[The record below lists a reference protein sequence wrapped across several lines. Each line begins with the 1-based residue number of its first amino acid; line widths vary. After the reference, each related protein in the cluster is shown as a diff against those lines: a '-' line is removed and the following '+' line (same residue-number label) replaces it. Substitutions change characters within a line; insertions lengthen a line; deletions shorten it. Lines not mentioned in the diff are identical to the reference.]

1 MLQSVVL
8 GTGAN
13 TDIGWLQSRGMRAVR
28 LASFAWLAFVSLT
41 FVGEVLAQ
49 ESFGR
54 QSQEPPRED
63 RYVYNKI
70 PDILIRTHTGSED
83 PASLWRD
90 KPLLLTMIFARCGG
104 VCSRFLRSLNSA
116 ISDAGGLG
124 ADYRVVVL
132 SFDPRDGVLDMEMV
146 VAEELGVK
154 SNGNWIFAVA
164 SSADIERLATATGF
178 WYQWDRARKQY
189 DHPSVVVAIDR
200 GKLVRLLAGTS
211 VPSNSLRET
220 VQELRGKF
228 VDSYALAN
236 KVAFRCFEYDPNR
249 GRYTFDWGLVL
260 MLLPATAALLAT
272 VWVFFL
278 LPSSRREGK
287 SYLKGNIYLL
297 TPD

>member
-1 MLQSVVL
+1 MRQGVVL
-8 GTGAN
+8 RTGAN
-13 TDIGWLQSRGMRAVR
+13 TDIGWLQSRRMGAVR
-28 LASFAWLAFVSLT
+28 LASFAWLALVPLT

-70 PDILIRTHTGSED
+70 PDILIRTHTGSENL
-83 PASLWRD
+83 ASVWRD
-90 KPLLLTMIFARCGG
+90 KPVLLTMIFARCGG
-104 VCSRFLRSLNSA
+104 VCSPFLRSLNSA
-116 ISDAGGLG
+116 IADAGGLG

-132 SFDPRDGVLDMEMV
+132 SFDPRDGVADMERM
-146 VAEELGVK
+146 AEELGVK

-164 SSADIERLATATGF
+164 SSPEIARLAMATGF
-178 WYQWDRARKQY
+178 WFQWDGARQQY

-200 GKLVRLLAGTS
+200 GKLVRLLAGAS
-211 VPSNSLRET
+211 VPSTSLRET

-228 VDSYALAN
+228 ADSYALAD
-236 KVAFRCFEYDPNR
+236 KVAFRCFEYDPNS

-260 MLLPATAALLAT
+260 MLLPAAAALLAT

-278 LPSSRREGK
+278 LPSSRRKGK
-287 SYLKGNIYLL
+287 SYLKEIS
-297 TPD
+297 TS

>member
-28 LASFAWLAFVSLT
+28 LASFAWLAFAPLA

-83 PASLWRD
+83 LASLWRE
-90 KPLLLTMIFARCGG
+90 KPVLLTMIFARCGG
-104 VCSRFLRSLNSA
+104 VCSPFLRSLNSA

-132 SFDPRDGVLDMEMV
+132 SFDPRDGVPEMEMM
-146 VAEELGVK
+146 AEELGVK

-164 SSADIERLATATGF
+164 SSPDIERLATATGF
-178 WYQWDRARKQY
+178 WFQWDPARQQY

-200 GKLVRLLAGTS
+200 GKLVRLLAGAS
-211 VPSNSLRET
+211 LPSTSLRET
-220 VQELRGKF
+220 LQELRGKF
-228 VDSYALAN
+228 VDSYALAD
-236 KVAFRCFEYDPNR
+236 KVAFRCFEYDPNS

-260 MLLPATAALLAT
+260 VLLPATAALLAT

-278 LPSSRREGK
+278 LPSSRRKENSTQRGA
-287 SYLKGNIYLL
+287 SSS
-297 TPD
+297 